1 MFFRIGV
8 LKNFINF
15 TGKHSSWNLF
25 FKKLRAA
32 FLKRYTNIGFPVK
45 LAKFVIAHFLQNN
58 SGGYF

>member
-8 LKNFINF
+8 LKNFANF

-25 FKKLRAA
+25 LKKSRAA
-32 FLKRYTNIGFPVK
+32 LLKRYTNIGFPVK
-45 LAKFVIAHFLQNN
+45 LAKILITYFLQNN